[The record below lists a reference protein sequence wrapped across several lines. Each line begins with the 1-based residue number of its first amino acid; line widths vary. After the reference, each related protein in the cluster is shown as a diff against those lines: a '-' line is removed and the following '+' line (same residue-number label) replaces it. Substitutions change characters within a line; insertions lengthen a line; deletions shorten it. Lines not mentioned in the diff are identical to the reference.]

1 MVLCKEEPGMATRNL
16 ERDKA
21 RFAEWRR
28 RKQGREPIPEELW
41 QIAAAH
47 IGGLS
52 VNRVSREFR
61 LSFSRL
67 RQKAQEFGI
76 DLPKSGTEESRRN
89 GGGFPGAA
97 SEEHVCSASFSAVF
111 VAGSGRTG
119 CGCAL
124 KDNSPMRNTSASWPR
139 VCRGKCDARFESF
152 ATYFIGRAAGRFS
165 QRH

>member
-1 MVLCKEEPGMATRNL
+1 MATRNL

-21 RFAEWRR
+21 RFGEWRR

-76 DLPKSGTEESRRN
+76 DLPKSGR
-89 GGGFPGAA
+89 
-97 SEEHVCSASFSAVF
+97 
-111 VAGSGRTG
+111 
-119 CGCAL
+119 
-124 KDNSPMRNTSASWPR
+124 K
-139 VCRGKCDARFESF
+139 
-152 ATYFIGRAAGRFS
+152 RAAATEVAFQELPVRSMFAAPVSVQSLLLERPDGMRVRIEGQLPDAEYVGKLAACLS
-165 QRH
+165 R

>member
-1 MVLCKEEPGMATRNL
+1 MATRNL
-16 ERDKA
+16 EKDKA

-67 RQKAQEFGI
+67 RQKAEELGI
-76 DLPKSGTEESRRN
+76 ELPR
-89 GGGFPGAA
+89 
-97 SEEHVCSASFSAVF
+97 
-111 VAGSGRTG
+111 SGRKRIAAATEVAFQELPLRG
-119 CGCAL
+119 MFAAPASAPCLLLERPDG
-124 KDNSPMRNTSASWPR
+124 MRVRIEGQLPDAEY
-139 VCRGKCDARFESF
+139 VGKL
-152 ATYFIGRAAGRFS
+152 AACLWR
-165 QRH
+165 

>member
-1 MVLCKEEPGMATRNL
+1 MAMRNL

-28 RKQGREPIPEELW
+28 QKQGREPIPEELW

-67 RQKAQEFGI
+67 REKAQEFGVG
-76 DLPKSGTEESRRN
+76 LPRAGRKR
-89 GGGFPGAA
+89 
-97 SEEHVCSASFSAVF
+97 
-111 VAGSGRTG
+111 VAGAREV
-119 CGCAL
+119 AFQELPL
-124 KDNSPMRNTSASWPR
+124 KGMFAAPPSMQCLLLERPDGLR
-139 VCRGKCDARFESF
+139 VRIEGQLPDAEYVGKL
-152 ATYFIGRAAGRFS
+152 AACLWK
-165 QRH
+165 